1 MNNKKIAVFFDCE
14 NISSKYVSD
23 IFDELAN
30 YGEVTIRQAYMDWGS
45 SQSKG
50 WINQKSKFAI
60 KQIQTTAHCSSKN
73 VSDFQIVIDVM
84 NTIHTSKVDIVVLVS
99 SDSDFT
105 SLAIEI
111 KSKGFEVYG
120 FGEKKTPESLRN
132 AYSVFIDLP
141 TNNKSSINNEDDL
154 LSLLKDAV
162 EKTKSDNG
170 YALISR
176 VGSYLGRKNASY
188 HAKNFGANTWGDIF
202 KKHTDYFEIDHLDSK
217 KSTLIV
223 RLKK

>member
-30 YGEVTIRQAYMDWGS
+30 YGEVTIRQAYKDWGS
-45 SQSKG
+45 DQSKK
-50 WINQKSKFAI
+50 WNEQISKFAI
-60 KQIQTTAHCSSKN
+60 KQIQVKSHSASKN

-84 NTIHTSKVDIVVLVS
+84 NTMHTSKVNIIVLVS

-105 SLAIEI
+105 SLAIEV
-111 KSKGFEVYG
+111 KSKGFEVFG
-120 FGEKKTPESLRN
+120 FGESKTPEALRN
-132 AYSVFIDLP
+132 AYSIFIDLP
-141 TNNKSSINNEDDL
+141 TNNKPSINKEDEL
-154 LSLLKDAV
+154 LSLLKDAI

-170 YALISR
+170 YALISQ

-188 HAKNFGANTWGDIF
+188 NAKNYGANTWGDIL
-202 KKHTDYFEIDHLDSK
+202 KEYPEYFEIDYQDLR
-217 KSTLIV
+217 KSTIIV
-223 RLKK
+223 RIK